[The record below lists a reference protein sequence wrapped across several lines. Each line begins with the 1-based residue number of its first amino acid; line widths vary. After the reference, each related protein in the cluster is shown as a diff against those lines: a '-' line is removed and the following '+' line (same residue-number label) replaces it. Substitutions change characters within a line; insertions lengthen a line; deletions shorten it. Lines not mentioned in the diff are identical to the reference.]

1 MSLTAREIKYLRTF
15 ICIAQKLLA
24 SLDGAGANAA
34 KTSKPSK
41 ASKSIKRT
49 DQARTRRS
57 GKELAEFRKLLK
69 AERRRGVPVAE
80 LAKKHG
86 ISTAYIYQ
94 LG

>member
-15 ICIAQKLLA
+15 ISITEKLLA
-24 SLDGAGANAA
+24 SVDGAGANAGE
-34 KTSKPSK
+34 TSKPDKAPKSSK
-41 ASKSIKRT
+41 PR

-57 GKELAEFRKLLK
+57 GKKLAEFRKLLK

-94 LG
+94 IG

>member
-1 MSLTAREIKYLRTF
+1 MSLTPREIKYLRTF
-15 ICIAQKLLA
+15 VSIAQKLLA
-24 SLDGAGANAA
+24 SVDGGSANVA
-34 KTSKPSK
+34 KTSKPGK
-41 ASKSIKRT
+41 AARSNKPTDRT
-49 DQARTRRS
+49 GTRRS

-94 LG
+94 IG

>member
-1 MSLTAREIKYLRTF
+1 MSLTPRELKHLRTF
-15 ICIAQKLLA
+15 VSIAQKLLA
-24 SLDGAGANAA
+24 SIDGGSANVA
-34 KTSKPSK
+34 K
-41 ASKSIKRT
+41 ASEPGKAAKSIKPT
-49 DQARTRRS
+49 DQTRTRRS

-94 LG
+94 IG